1 MRAECDRMVKEND
14 KLRYLQTQN
23 VTIHEEVTSKLDE
36 ELQSTIEDRNKL
48 DDKLK
53 ASKFR
58 NRLDREEFEKLLQ
71 LANQHIVAVQKEEN
85 KSFSN

>member
-1 MRAECDRMVKEND
+1 MVKEND